1 MSEELKIIIKAVTD
15 DVQKK
20 MKDVQNETSK
30 LSSVAEKAGKAI
42 HNGLG
47 KVAETSL
54 KLVSTAAKTAA
65 AGVAALTGAG
75 VKVYSEYEQLVGGVD
90 TLFKDSSAKVQQYAS
105 EAYKTAGL
113 SANEYMAQVTS
124 FSASL
129 LQSLDGDTSKA
140 ADAANQAVID
150 MADNANKMGSSV
162 ESIQNAYQ
170 GFAKQNYT
178 MLDNLKL
185 GYGGTKTEME
195 RLLADASKISGIKY
209 DISNLNDVYSAIH
222 VIQTELGITGTTAKE
237 ASTTIQGAWGSAK
250 SAFSNLMVGMTG
262 DTKNFDKYIKNFVS
276 TAKQLVS
283 NVLPII
289 KELAEKIP
297 ALIKE
302 IVPELISTITQIA
315 NELLP
320 VIVEVTVQIIQSIVE
335 SLPML
340 IQAIIDFLPTFIE
353 GLVTLIP
360 ILIDGL
366 ISIIVMIAENFQ
378 SIIQPIIDSLP
389 TIIMAIVNALIEN
402 LPALINGVI
411 QLVLGIVAATGQII
425 ETLVPMI
432 PDIVLALVE
441 AIIENIPTILAG
453 CLQVVTAI
461 FGLADDLFS
470 GLWDYVQNWWK
481 DVQKVL
487 GTIGGWVND
496 NVIKPVRNFFQGLWN
511 GVKEIFSNVGNF
523 FRDKFN
529 SAVTAIKNV
538 ISPIVN
544 FFSGIW
550 DKIKAIFNKVG
561 ATIGNAITNTVKTAV
576 NGVLSVA
583 TRIING
589 FISAINVA
597 ISVIN
602 AIPGVHIKKLDR
614 LEVPKMAKGGIV
626 DSATLAVVGEQ
637 GKEAIVPLEN
647 NTEWIDKLADKINRN
662 NPDEPVVPIILNVDG
677 KTFAQTSI
685 ASINELTKQ
694 TGRLGLNLM

>member
-47 KVAETSL
+47 KVAEASL

-65 AGVAALTGAG
+65 AGVVALTGAG

-162 ESIQNAYQ
+162 ESIQSAYQ

-289 KELAEKIP
+289 KELAKKIP

-340 IQAIIDFLPTFIE
+340 IQAIIDFLPTLIE
-353 GLVTLIP
+353 GLVALIP

-366 ISIIVMIAENFQ
+366 VSIIVMIAENFQ
-378 SIIQPIIDSLP
+378 AIIQPIIDSLP

-453 CLQVVTAI
+453 CLQVVMAI
-461 FGLADDLFS
+461 FGLAGDLFS
-470 GLWDYVQNWWK
+470 GLWGYVQNWWK
-481 DVQKVL
+481 DVQKIL

-496 NVIKPVRNFFQGLWN
+496 NVIKPVRDFFQGLWN
-511 GVKEIFSNVGNF
+511 GVKEIFANVGNF

-583 TRIING
+583 TKIING

-602 AIPGVHIKKLDR
+602 AIPGVHIKKLDK
-614 LEVPKMAKGGIV
+614 LDVPQMAKGGIV